1 MKASVMYVVPKYRVT
16 KSGRIE
22 HYAIVALDK
31 KDKDGST
38 RYIYAK
44 IFDHNDLAMDYGTT
58 VNVWYNSQS
67 RSWYGNVDGMPTN

>member
-16 KSGRIE
+16 KSGSIE
-22 HYAIVALDK
+22 KYAIVALDK

-38 RYIYAK
+38 RYIYGK
-44 IFDHNDLAMDYGTT
+44 IFVYNDLDMDYGTT

-67 RSWYGNVDGMPTN
+67 RSWYGIVDGMPTN

>member
-22 HYAIVALDK
+22 QYAIVALDK

-44 IFDHNDLAMDYGTT
+44 IFVYNELDMDYGTT

-67 RSWYGNVDGMPTN
+67 RSWYGIVDGMPTN

>member
-1 MKASVMYVVPKYRVT
+1 MKASVMYVVPKYRET

-22 HYAIVALDK
+22 KYAIVALDK

-44 IFDHNDLAMDYGTT
+44 IFVNNVLDMDYGTT
-58 VNVWYNSQS
+58 VNVWYNSQG
-67 RSWYGNVDGMPTN
+67 RRWYGIVDGMPTN

>member
-1 MKASVMYVVPKYRVT
+1 MKASVIYVVPKHRET

-22 HYAIVALDK
+22 QNAIVALDK

-44 IFDHNDLAMDYGTT
+44 IYVNDDLCMDYGTT
-58 VNVWYNSQS
+58 VNVWYDPKG
-67 RSWYGNVDGMPTN
+67 RSWYGLGGGMPTN

>member
-1 MKASVMYVVPKYRVT
+1 MKASVMYVVPKYRET

-22 HYAIVALDK
+22 QYAIVALDK

-44 IFDHNDLAMDYGTT
+44 IFFNNVLDMDYGTT
-58 VNVWYNSQS
+58 VNVWYNVQG
-67 RSWYGNVDGMPTN
+67 RSWYGIVDGMPTN